1 MAQQVATAELVRDG
15 QCTPWG
21 FRLTG
26 GVDVGSP
33 LVIQRVFLGSPSEG
47 ELKRGDIIAKIKDV
61 DATKLSHKQ
70 ASDLISKAGN
80 NLKLVVLRVPGHVP
94 ASPPVSPIPALINPG
109 APVTVYHLTS
119 STTSGSFPMYTSP
132 PGSEHLFK
140 PLPTTQFAQ
149 SQATARS
156 TTMPYQPE
164 NESEREKAAITSQPY
179 RSVPL
184 ILPGVKA
191 TKDVPTGSYLRFTTD
206 TSGRRSQVPGS
217 ASQRISDAYMLS
229 KVQEAVQEAAS
240 LSPRASVCPGRTPT
254 PDSTSY
260 GVANGP
266 QVYLRQYNSPINMY
280 SNQAI
285 RETIAAQTASTIKEH
300 DEAGRTVSPRPP
312 SDISKS
318 PTYQL
323 IHEEEWKNLDKK
335 NLRENPPVQER
346 VHNVVPR
353 DDAFAIQQKIH
364 QSGSFRTLM
373 TSMQGLT
380 EF

>member
-1 MAQQVATAELVRDG
+1 MAQQGVTVELIRDG

-33 LVIQRVFLGSPSEG
+33 LAVQRVFLGSPSEG
-47 ELKRGDIIAKIKDV
+47 ELKRGDVISKIKDV
-61 DATKLSHKQ
+61 DATKLTHKQ
-70 ASDLISKAGN
+70 ASDLITKAGN
-80 NLKLVVLRVPGHVP
+80 NLKLIVQRIPGFTP
-94 ASPPVSPIPALINPG
+94 ASPPVSPVPTLLNPG

-119 STTSGSFPMYTSP
+119 STTTSSFPMYTSP

-140 PLPTTQFAQ
+140 PLPTTQFPQTPA
-149 SQATARS
+149 ARS
-156 TTMPYQPE
+156 AAMAYQSE
-164 NESEREKAAITSQPY
+164 NEANKEKAAIITQPF

-191 TKDVPTGSYLRFTTD
+191 TKDLPTGSYLRFATD
-206 TSGRRSQVPGS
+206 TSGRAHQLSSAVP
-217 ASQRISDAYMLS
+217 RRVNEAYMLS

-240 LSPRASVCPGRTPT
+240 LSPRASVCSGRTPT
-254 PDSTSY
+254 PESY

-285 RETIAAQTASTIKEH
+285 RETIAAQTAMATKEH

-323 IHEEEWKNLDKK
+323 IHEEEWKHLDRKSLK
-335 NLRENPPVQER
+335 EQPPVQER
-346 VHNVVPR
+346 VHNVIPR
-353 DDAFAIQQKIH
+353 DDAFASQQKIH